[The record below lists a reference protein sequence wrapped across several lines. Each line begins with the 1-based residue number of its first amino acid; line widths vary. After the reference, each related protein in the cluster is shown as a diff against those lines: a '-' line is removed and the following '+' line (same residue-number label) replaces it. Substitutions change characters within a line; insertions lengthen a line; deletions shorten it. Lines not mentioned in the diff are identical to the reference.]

1 MRIRKGYKPVKY
13 LTHEEDK
20 ALVLE
25 AIDGNEKAYNK
36 LAQKYKP
43 ILYTAAKRRLPQADE
58 EDLEDI
64 VMAVMGNTF
73 VKIRQYDPEK
83 SKFFTWMIA
92 CLHNYVN
99 CIPKKKKT
107 VQTQPYGVGAD
118 SSQFFEADNTDILQN
133 IDREQVVK
141 LVRLL
146 VAKLPEDISKAIS
159 LKYFKGYSHE
169 EIAQEI
175 GCDINIVW
183 YKLKK
188 GKELLK
194 KLSNQN
200 KLF

>member
-1 MRIRKGYKPVKY
+1 MRIRKGYKSVKY
-13 LTHEEDK
+13 LTHDEDK

-25 AIDGNEKAYNK
+25 AISGNQKAYNT

-43 ILYTAAKRRLPQADE
+43 ILYTAAKRRLGQAEE

-64 VMAVMGNTF
+64 VMAVMGACF
-73 VKIRQYDPEK
+73 VKIKQYDPEK

-99 CIPKKKKT
+99 GIPKKKKQVT
-107 VQTQPYGVGAD
+107 TQSYGVGAD
-118 SSQFFEADNTDILQN
+118 SSRFFEIDSEDMLQN

-146 VAKLPEDISKAIS
+146 VANLPEDISRAIS
-159 LKYFKGYSHE
+159 LKYFKGYTHE

-175 GCDINIVW
+175 GCETNVVW
-183 YKLKK
+183 YKLKR
-188 GKELLK
+188 GKEMLK
-194 KLSNQN
+194 KLSEQN
-200 KLF
+200 NLF